1 MIGLFKYWSK
11 DCVHEGNLPGM
22 QILLFIVIS
31 FVANFLGYL
40 VSALLDALLYTEPLD
55 KVFTQQILAATTN
68 TLMIATLGTLLLY
81 LVARRNASSRDLKK
95 DEKA

>member
-1 MIGLFKYWSK
+1 
-11 DCVHEGNLPGM
+11 
-22 QILLFIVIS
+22 
-31 FVANFLGYL
+31 L
-40 VSALLDALLYTEPLD
+40 VSALLDAVLYTEPLD

-95 DEKA
+95 DEEA

>member
-1 MIGLFKYWSK
+1 
-11 DCVHEGNLPGM
+11 M

-55 KVFTQQILAATTN
+55 KVFTQQICATTN

>member
-1 MIGLFKYWSK
+1 
-11 DCVHEGNLPGM
+11 M

-31 FVANFLGYL
+31 FFANFLGYL
-40 VSALLDALLYTEPLD
+40 VSALLDAVLYTEPLD

-95 DEKA
+95 DEEA

>member
-1 MIGLFKYWSK
+1 
-11 DCVHEGNLPGM
+11 M

-55 KVFTQQILAATTN
+55 RS
-68 TLMIATLGTLLLY
+68 LLNKFL
-81 LVARRNASSRDLKK
+81 RRPPTR
-95 DEKA
+95 